1 MYPKMLILVIC
12 SNHEFNVVMNGN
24 VKFVET

>member
-1 MYPKMLILVIC
+1 MYYEVPILVIC
-12 SNHEFNVVMNGN
+12 RNHEFNVVMNGS